1 MSFCGS
7 ILAVNSG
14 AIRRAGVRSVG
25 AHTLRIS
32 KLWRLTMNPTKRI
45 VLRLMAS
52 LLLLTSCALAQT
64 STTSLQGTVTDP
76 SGGAVA
82 NAAVDLVS
90 PETKVQRTAAT
101 GSQGEYRFQFLPP
114 GIYTLTVTATGFAR
128 SEQKGLQLLVN
139 TPATANVQLRLGQ
152 STQTITVSEDT
163 PLNMVDASIGDTFSE
178 SQVKQ
183 IPIEGRN
190 VPDLLSLQAGVAY
203 TGNRPD
209 ADTQQDTRS
218 GAVNGARS
226 DQSNVT
232 LDGVD
237 VNDQTSGAAFTSVLP
252 VTLDSVQ
259 EFRVTTANYNADQGQ
274 GSGAQVALITKS
286 GSNNYHGSV
295 YEYMRNT
302 ITSANDY
309 FLKTA
314 ELNSG
319 LPNKPDKL
327 IRNIF
332 GFSLGAP
339 IQKNR
344 LFYFVN
350 YEGKRQREA
359 ETQVR
364 TIPTPSLCQGNIS
377 YVNSLG
383 AVTTLTPA
391 DIANL
396 DPNPNVAARG
406 INPAILDPVNHTGYF
421 DTTFCTGKF
430 ATNDTSVGD
439 GLNYAGY
446 RFAAPV
452 KLDTNT
458 VIVRVD
464 YNLTADAKHILFW
477 RGVLGNFSDARPPFL
492 PGSAP
497 EQTITDHSK
506 GFVVGYTAVLSNTLA
521 NTFHWGFT
529 RQSKGF
535 IGDTNQPWNQFLG
548 LDQGIAYSNNFQLPV
563 HNLTDDVSWTKGA
576 HTFQFGGNVGLG
588 RDPRLS
594 YLHSF
599 STAFGTTSWM
609 APTGFANTSTFA
621 NPGDLTCVPGSG
633 STLDPCKLGI
643 PEPANS
649 VAYDYPML
657 SLLGM
662 TSQMQGNFNYD
673 RSGATLAEGT
683 PVKRNYGLNWYELY
697 AQDSWRIKSNLT
709 LTFGVRWELLPPPW
723 EVNGLQASPDVNLG
737 RQFDQLV
744 ANGKKGIG
752 YEAINPVSFTL
763 GGPANN
769 GSGFYDFEKTDFAP
783 RVSIA
788 YTPRFQSGMLQ
799 RIFGTGD
806 KTVIRA
812 GFGKVYDR
820 AGMQLINTFD
830 QNAPA
835 GLSATVQNPCCLP
848 VTDGAE
854 NVPRITNINV
864 IPQLDLSG
872 AQFFPLVP
880 DGHFPQTPPSF
891 GQAITWG
898 VDQSLKTPHAYTV
911 DVSIGRELPKRF
923 SLQVSYVGR
932 IARNLLTQRDLRQPI
947 DLVDPKT
954 GIDYF
959 SAAARISQLGRQGL
973 DPTQINDAVVGKTA
987 QFWHDMLPPLAAG
1000 ALYQPFPFS
1009 SPVPPPTSDLMQ
1021 AIYSLYTTTDTYPG
1035 NEVVGLGNIDLYY
1048 SLGDTLGNFYD
1059 FNNATANPNP
1069 VVGSMLNGQFTSMYG
1084 WSSVGTSNYNA
1095 LQTSIRKQYGA
1106 GVEFDLNYT
1115 YAKSIDI
1122 TSAAA
1127 RVAYNQGLNGSQ
1139 LVNAFAPNQNRAV
1152 SDFDTTHQVNAN
1164 WRVTL
1169 PFGKGQKFAHDA
1181 NGVLDA
1187 FIGGW
1192 EVWGLS
1198 RWTSGFP
1205 FSVGSGQAWA
1215 TDWNYSGLA
1224 TMISH
1229 VSAGAFK
1236 QPGGAVSAFA
1246 DPAAARASFDFTYPG
1261 QSGTRNALRG
1271 QGYASLDMSLTKR
1284 WKLPWESHSV
1294 QFRAEV
1300 FNVPNLKRFN
1310 SQAVGNNAYT
1320 LQQLPSSFGNYTSL
1334 LTQPRVMQF
1343 ALRYEF

>member
-1 MSFCGS
+1 
-7 ILAVNSG
+7 
-14 AIRRAGVRSVG
+14 
-25 AHTLRIS
+25 
-32 KLWRLTMNPTKRI
+32 MNPTEQF

-52 LLLLTSCALAQT
+52 LLLLTSCAQAQT

-76 SGGAVA
+76 SAAAVA
-82 NAAVDLVS
+82 NATVELVS
-90 PETKVQRTAAT
+90 VETQVQRTAST
-101 GSQGEYRFQFLPP
+101 GPQGEYRFQFLPP
-114 GIYTLTVTATGFAR
+114 GTYTLTVTAQGFAR
-128 SEQKGLQLLVN
+128 FEAKGLQLLVN
-139 TPATANVQLRLGQ
+139 TPGTANVQLRLGQ
-152 STQTITVSEDT
+152 STQSVTVSDAGP
-163 PLNMVDASIGDTFSE
+163 PLNMVDASIGDTFNE

-209 ADTQQDTRS
+209 TDSQQDTRN

-274 GSGAQVALITKS
+274 GSGAQVALVTKS
-286 GSNNYHGSV
+286 GSNRYHGSA

-309 FLKTA
+309 FLKSA

-332 GFSLGAP
+332 GFSLGGP
-339 IQKNR
+339 VRKDR
-344 LFYFVN
+344 LFFFAN
-350 YEGKRQREA
+350 YEGKRQREE
-359 ETQVR
+359 ETVVR
-364 TIPTPSLCQGNIS
+364 TIPTPSLCRGNIS

-383 AVTTLTPA
+383 TMTTLTPA

-396 DPNPNVAARG
+396 DSNPSVAARG
-406 INPAILDPVNHTGYF
+406 INPAVLDLTNHTGYF
-421 DTTFCTGKF
+421 DKTFCTGKF
-430 ATNDTSVGD
+430 ATNDPSVGD

-452 KLDTNT
+452 SLDNNA
-458 VIVRVD
+458 VIARVD
-464 YNLTADAKHILFW
+464 YHLTSDGKHILFW
-477 RGVLGNFSDARPPFL
+477 RGALQNFSNPRTPFL

-506 GFVVGYTAVLSNTLA
+506 GFVVGYTVVLSNTLA

-529 RQSKGF
+529 RQSLGF
-535 IGDTNQPWNQFLG
+535 AGDTNQPWNTFLG
-548 LDQGIAYSNNFQLPV
+548 LDQGITYSHNFQMPV
-563 HNLTDDVSWTKGA
+563 HNFTDDLSWTKGA
-576 HTFQFGGNVGLG
+576 HTLQFGGNVGLA

-599 STAFGTTSWM
+599 STAIGTTSWM
-609 APTGFANTSTFA
+609 APTGFANTT
-621 NPGDLTCVPGSG
+621 
-633 STLDPCKLGI
+633 STLDPGAHGY
-643 PEPANS
+643 PEPVNS

-662 TSQMQGNFNYD
+662 VSQMVGNFNYD
-673 RSGATLAEGT
+673 RSGNTLAEGA

-709 LTFGVRWELLPPPW
+709 LTYGVRWELFPPPW
-723 EVNGLQASPDVNLG
+723 ETNGLQASPSINLG
-737 RQFDQLV
+737 QQFDQNV
-744 ANGKKGIG
+744 ANMKKGIG
-752 YEAINPVSFTL
+752 YEAIQPVLFTL
-763 GGPANN
+763 GGPANS
-769 GSGFYDFEKTDFAP
+769 GSGFYNFEKTDFAP
-783 RVSIA
+783 RISIA
-788 YTPRFQSGMLQ
+788 YAPRFQSGLLQ

-806 KTVIRA
+806 KTVFRA
-812 GFGKVYDR
+812 GFGRVYDR

-835 GLSATVQNPCCLP
+835 GLSATVQNPCCIP
-848 VTDGAE
+848 KTDGAE
-854 NVPRITNINV
+854 NVPRISNINV

-872 AQFFPLVP
+872 AQFFPAVP

-898 VDQSLKTPHAYTV
+898 LDQSLKTPHAYTI
-911 DVSIGRELPKRF
+911 DVSVGRELPRKF

-932 IARNLLTQRDLRQPI
+932 IARNLLTQRDLRQPL
-947 DLVDPKT
+947 DLVDPKS

-959 SAAARISQLGRQGL
+959 TAAARISQLGRQGV
-973 DPTQINDAVVGKTA
+973 PVSQINDVMVGPTA
-987 QFWHDMLPPLAAG
+987 AFWHDMLPPLASG
-1000 ALYQPFPFS
+1000 AQYHPFGS
-1009 SPVPPPTSDLMQ
+1009 LAPTADLMQ

-1035 NEVVGLGNIDLYY
+1035 NEVVGLGNVDLYY
-1048 SLGDTLGNFYD
+1048 ALSDTLGNFYD
-1059 FNNATANPNP
+1059 FNNAAASRSP

-1095 LQTSIRKQYGA
+1095 LQTSLRKQFGA

-1127 RVAYNQGLNGSQ
+1127 RVGYNQGLNGSQ

-1164 WRVTL
+1164 WRSDL
-1169 PFGKGQKFAHDA
+1169 PFGKGQAFGRNAGSA
-1181 NGVLDA
+1181 LDA

-1192 EVWGLS
+1192 QIWGLA

-1205 FSVGSGQAWA
+1205 FSIGSGQAWA

-1224 TMISH
+1224 TMISA
-1229 VSAGAFK
+1229 VKAGAFN
-1236 QPGGAVSAFA
+1236 QPNGSVSAFA
-1246 DPAAARASFDFTYPG
+1246 DPVAARNSFDYTFTG

-1271 QGYASLDMSLTKR
+1271 QGFASLDMSLTKR
-1284 WKLPWESHSV
+1284 WKLPWEGHSL
-1294 QFRAEV
+1294 QFRGEV

-1310 SQAVGNNAYT
+1310 AQSVANPFT
-1320 LQQLPSSFGNYTSL
+1320 LQQLPSSFGDYTSL

>member
-1 MSFCGS
+1 
-7 ILAVNSG
+7 
-14 AIRRAGVRSVG
+14 
-25 AHTLRIS
+25 
-32 KLWRLTMNPTKRI
+32 MNPTKQF

-52 LLLLTSCALAQT
+52 LLFLTSCVLAQT

-76 SGGAVA
+76 SAAAVA
-82 NAAVDLVS
+82 NATVDLIS
-90 PETKVQRTAAT
+90 AETQVQRTTTT
-101 GSQGEYRFQFLPP
+101 GPQGEYHFQFLPP
-114 GIYTLTVTATGFAR
+114 GTYTLTATAQGFAR
-128 SEQKGLQLLVN
+128 FEAKGLQLLVN
-139 TPATANVQLRLGQ
+139 TPGTVNVQLRLGQ
-152 STQTITVSEDT
+152 STQSVTVSDAGP
-163 PLNMVDASIGDTFSE
+163 PLNMVDASIGDTFGE

-209 ADTQQDTRS
+209 IDSQQDTRN

-237 VNDQTSGAAFTSVLP
+237 VNDQASGAAFTSVLP

-274 GSGAQVALITKS
+274 GSGAQVALVTKS
-286 GSNNYHGSV
+286 GSNSYHGSA

-309 FLKTA
+309 FLKSA

-332 GFSLGAP
+332 GFSVGGP
-339 IQKNR
+339 IRKDR
-344 LFYFVN
+344 LFFFAN
-350 YEGKRQREA
+350 YEGKRQREQ
-359 ETQVR
+359 ETVVR
-364 TIPTPSLCQGNIS
+364 TIPTPSLCRGNIS

-383 AVTTLTPA
+383 TMTTLAPA
-391 DIANL
+391 DMVNL

-406 INPAILDPVNHTGYF
+406 INPAILDLTNHTGYF
-421 DTTFCTGKF
+421 DKTFCTGKF
-430 ATNDTSVGD
+430 STNDPAVGD

-452 KLDTNT
+452 SLDNNA

-464 YNLTADAKHILFW
+464 YHLTSDGKHMLFW
-477 RGVLGNFSDARPPFL
+477 RGALQNFSNPQAPFL

-497 EQTITDHSK
+497 EQTFTNHSK
-506 GFVVGYTAVLSNTLA
+506 GFVAGYTAVLSNTLA

-529 RQSKGF
+529 RQSNGF
-535 IGDTNQPWNQFLG
+535 AGDTNQPWDTFLG
-548 LDQGIAYSNNFQLPV
+548 LDQGITYSHNFQMPV
-563 HNLTDDVSWTKGA
+563 HNFTDDLSWTKGA
-576 HTFQFGGNVGLG
+576 HTLQFGANVGLA

-599 STAFGTTSWM
+599 STAVGTTSWM
-609 APTGFANTSTFA
+609 APTGFANTT
-621 NPGDLTCVPGSG
+621 
-633 STLDPCKLGI
+633 STLDPGAHGY

-649 VAYDYPML
+649 VAFDYPML

-662 TSQMQGNFNYD
+662 VSQMVGNFNYD
-673 RSGATLAEGT
+673 RSGNTLAEGA

-697 AQDSWRIKSNLT
+697 AQDSWRIKPNLT
-709 LTFGVRWELLPPPW
+709 LTYGVRWELFPPPW
-723 EVNGLQASPDVNLG
+723 ETNGLQASPSVNLG
-737 RQFDQLV
+737 QQFDQNV
-744 ANGKKGIG
+744 ANMKKGIG
-752 YEAINPVSFTL
+752 YEAIQPVSFTL

-769 GSGFYDFEKTDFAP
+769 GRGFYNFEKSDFAP
-783 RVSIA
+783 RISIA
-788 YTPRFQSGMLQ
+788 YTPRFQNGLLQ
-799 RIFGTGD
+799 GIFGTGD
-806 KTVIRA
+806 KTVFRA
-812 GFGKVYDR
+812 GFGRVYDR

-835 GLSATVQNPCCLP
+835 GLSATVQNPCCIP
-848 VTDGAE
+848 TTDGAE
-854 NVPRITNINV
+854 NVPRVSNVNV

-872 AQFFPLVP
+872 AQFFPAVP
-880 DGHFPQTPPSF
+880 SGHFPQTPPPF

-898 VDQSLKTPHAYTV
+898 VDQSLKTPHAYTI
-911 DVSIGRELPKRF
+911 DVSVGRELPRKF

-932 IARNLLTQRDLRQPI
+932 IARNLLTQRDLRQPL
-947 DLVDPKT
+947 DLVDPKS

-959 SAAARISQLGRQGL
+959 TAAARISQLGRQGV
-973 DPTQINDAVVGKTA
+973 PVGQINDAMVGPTA
-987 QFWHDMLPPLAAG
+987 AFWHDMLPSLAAG
-1000 ALYQPFPFS
+1000 AQYHPFGS
-1009 SPVPPPTSDLMQ
+1009 LPPTADLMQ

-1035 NEVVGLGNIDLYY
+1035 NEVVGLGNVDLYY
-1048 SLGDTLGNFYD
+1048 ALSDTLGNFYD
-1059 FNNATANPNP
+1059 FNNATASASP

-1095 LQTSIRKQYGA
+1095 LQASLRKQLGA

-1127 RVAYNQGLNGSQ
+1127 RVGYNQGLNGSQ

-1164 WRVTL
+1164 WRADL
-1169 PFGKGQKFAHDA
+1169 PFGRGQAFGRNVGGA
-1181 NGVLDA
+1181 LDA

-1192 EVWGLS
+1192 QIWGLA

-1205 FSVGSGQAWA
+1205 FSIGSGQAWA

-1224 TMISH
+1224 TMISA
-1229 VSAGAFK
+1229 VKAGAFT
-1236 QPGGAVSAFA
+1236 QPNGSVSAFA
-1246 DPAAARASFDFTYPG
+1246 DPIAARNSFDYTFTG

-1271 QGYASLDMSLTKR
+1271 QGFASLDMSLTKR
-1284 WKLPWESHSV
+1284 WKLPWEGHSL
-1294 QFRAEV
+1294 QFRGEV

-1310 SQAVGNNAYT
+1310 AQSVANPFT
-1320 LQQLPSSFGNYTSL
+1320 LQQLPSSFGDYTSL

>member
-1 MSFCGS
+1 
-7 ILAVNSG
+7 
-14 AIRRAGVRSVG
+14 
-25 AHTLRIS
+25 
-32 KLWRLTMNPTKRI
+32 MNPTKQFVI
-45 VLRLMAS
+45 RLTAS

-76 SGGAVA
+76 SAAAVA
-82 NAAVDLVS
+82 NATVDLVS
-90 PETKVQRTAAT
+90 AGTQVQRTAAT

-114 GIYTLTVTATGFAR
+114 GTYALTVTAQGFAR
-128 SEQKGLQLLVN
+128 FEVKDLQLLVN
-139 TPATANVQLRLGQ
+139 TPGTANVQLRLGQ
-152 STQTITVSEDT
+152 STQRVTVSDAGP
-163 PLNMVDASIGDTFSE
+163 PLNMVDASIGDTFDE

-209 ADTQQDTRS
+209 TDRQQDTRN

-274 GSGAQVALITKS
+274 GSGAQVALVTKS
-286 GSNNYHGSV
+286 GSNSYHGSA

-309 FLKTA
+309 FLKSA

-332 GFSLGAP
+332 GFSLGGP
-339 IQKNR
+339 VHKDR
-344 LFYFVN
+344 LFFFTN
-350 YEGKRQREA
+350 YEGKRQREE
-359 ETQVR
+359 ETVVR
-364 TIPTPSLCQGNIS
+364 TIPTPSLCRGNIS
-377 YVNSLG
+377 YVNKLG
-383 AVTTLTPA
+383 TMTTLTPA

-396 DPNPNVAARG
+396 DSNPNVAARG
-406 INPAILDPVNHTGYF
+406 INPAILDLTNHTGYF
-421 DTTFCTGKF
+421 DKGFCTGKF
-430 ATNDTSVGD
+430 ATNDPSVGD

-452 KLDTNT
+452 SLDNNA
-458 VIVRVD
+458 VIARVD
-464 YNLTADAKHILFW
+464 YHLTSDGKHILFW
-477 RGVLGNFSDARPPFL
+477 RGALQNFSNPQTPFL

-529 RQSKGF
+529 RQSIGF
-535 IGDTNQPWNQFLG
+535 AGDTNQPWNTFLG
-548 LDQGIAYSNNFQLPV
+548 LDQGITYSHNFQMPV
-563 HNLTDDVSWTKGA
+563 HNFTDDLSWTKGA
-576 HTFQFGGNVGLG
+576 HTLQFGGNVGLA

-599 STAFGTTSWM
+599 STAIGTTSWM
-609 APTGFANTSTFA
+609 APTGFANTT
-621 NPGDLTCVPGSG
+621 
-633 STLDPCKLGI
+633 STLDPGAHGY

-662 TSQMQGNFNYD
+662 VSQMVGNFNYD
-673 RSGATLAEGT
+673 RSGNTLAEGT

-709 LTFGVRWELLPPPW
+709 LTYGMRWEFFPPPW
-723 EVNGLQASPDVNLG
+723 EVNGLQASPSVNLG
-737 RQFDQLV
+737 QQFDQNV
-744 ANGKKGIG
+744 ANMKKGIG
-752 YEAINPVSFTL
+752 YEGIHPVSFTL
-763 GGPANN
+763 GGAANN
-769 GSGFYDFEKTDFAP
+769 GSGFYNFEKTDFAP
-783 RVSIA
+783 RISIA
-788 YTPRFQSGMLQ
+788 YTPRFQSGVLQ
-799 RIFGTGD
+799 RIFGSGD
-806 KTVIRA
+806 KTVFRA
-812 GFGKVYDR
+812 GFGRVYDR

-835 GLSATVQNPCCLP
+835 GLSATVQNPCCIP
-848 VTDGAE
+848 TTDGAE
-854 NVPRITNINV
+854 NVPRISSINV

-872 AQFFPLVP
+872 AHFFPAVP

-898 VDQSLKTPHAYTV
+898 VDQSLKTPHAYTI
-911 DVSIGRELPKRF
+911 DVSVGRELPRKF

-932 IARNLLTQRDLRQPI
+932 IARNLLTQRDLRQPL
-947 DLVDPKT
+947 DLVDPRS

-959 SAAARISQLGRQGL
+959 TAAARISQLGRQGV
-973 DPTQINDAVVGKTA
+973 PVGQINDAMVGPTA
-987 QFWHDMLPPLAAG
+987 AFWHDMLPPLASG
-1000 ALYQPFPFS
+1000 AQYHPFGS
-1009 SPVPPPTSDLMQ
+1009 LPPTTDLMQ

-1035 NEVVGLGNIDLYY
+1035 NEVVGLGNVDLYY
-1048 SLGDTLGNFYD
+1048 ALSDTLGNYYD
-1059 FNNATANPNP
+1059 FNNATANPSP

-1095 LQTSIRKQYGA
+1095 LQTSLRKQFGA

-1127 RVAYNQGLNGSQ
+1127 RVGYNQGLNGSQ

-1164 WRVTL
+1164 WRVDL
-1169 PFGKGQKFAHDA
+1169 PFGKGQVFGRNAGGA
-1181 NGVLDA
+1181 LDA

-1192 EVWGLS
+1192 QIWGLA

-1224 TMISH
+1224 TMISPAK
-1229 VSAGAFK
+1229 AGAFK
-1236 QPGGAVSAFA
+1236 QPNGSVSAFS
-1246 DPAAARASFDFTYPG
+1246 DPVAARNSFDYTYTG

-1271 QGYASLDMSLTKR
+1271 QGFASLDMSLTKR
-1284 WKLPWESHSV
+1284 WRLPWEGHSL
-1294 QFRAEV
+1294 QFRGEV

-1310 SQAVGNNAYT
+1310 AQSVANPFT
-1320 LQQLPSSFGNYTSL
+1320 LQQLPSSFGDYTSL